1 MDRLD
6 QLVAR
11 SQREIEAHANELGD
25 TDTGRYFINEASHLL
40 AALRLWAQSQYRTD
54 HVVRDILEAGDV
66 VALHDVSRELQEIGT
81 HDGQAAGWSITTM
94 TNRSSGELMTIGSYA
109 LRALLTTAGR
119 SATGMT

>member
-11 SQREIEAHANELGD
+11 SQREIEAHTNELGD

-81 HDGQAAGWSITTM
+81 HDGQSAGWSITTIM
-94 TNRSSGELMTIGSYA
+94 NRSSGELMTTGSYA
-109 LRALLTTAGR
+109 LRAL
-119 SATGMT
+119 

>member
-11 SQREIEAHANELGD
+11 SQREIEAHTNELGD

-66 VALHDVSRELQEIGT
+66 VALHDVSRELHEIGT
-81 HDGQAAGWSITTM
+81 HDGQSAGWVHHNNHEQIV
-94 TNRSSGELMTIGSYA
+94 G
-109 LRALLTTAGR
+109 RADDHRFLR
-119 SATGMT
+119 SASLVTPPVARRRA

>member
-11 SQREIEAHANELGD
+11 SQREIEAHTNELGD

-54 HVVRDILEAGDV
+54 HVVRDILEA
-66 VALHDVSRELQEIGT
+66 ATSSPLHDVS
-81 HDGQAAGWSITTM
+81 TTCPVSGR
-94 TNRSSGELMTIGSYA
+94 RSGPMMVSPPAKWVSP
-109 LRALLTTAGR
+109 
-119 SATGMT
+119 